1 MTELDVHVSPLE
13 GCYGYPY
20 LARIIGEDEVYRFA
34 RSFIRFRTEDFTDFT
49 FYLRD
54 GVYEG
59 CIKYKDRK
67 TNEVVKREPWWFLNV
82 GGNFFDIERGE
93 VLDAV
98 KDFPAAVDELCGEGY
113 WAEYQA
119 ARRRMYPE
127 EYVDGT
133 KS

>member
-1 MTELDVHVSPLE
+1 MPVLDVHVSPMK

-20 LARIIGEDEVYRFA
+20 LARIIGPDADYVFE

-59 CIKYKDRK
+59 CIKYKDCK
-67 TNEVVKREPWWFLNV
+67 TNEVVKRKPWWFLNV
-82 GGNFFDIERGE
+82 GGNFFDIERCE

-98 KDFPAAVDELCGEGY
+98 KDFPAMVDKYYGEGY
-113 WAEYQA
+113 W
-119 ARRRMYPE
+119 E
-127 EYVDGT
+127 EYLHDIENGGYPWNEAV
-133 KS
+133 

>member
-1 MTELDVHVSPLE
+1 MTELDVHVSPMK

-49 FYLRD
+49 FELPRD

-67 TNEVVKREPWWFLNV
+67 TKEVVKREPWWFLNV
-82 GGNFFDIERGE
+82 GDDFCYIERSD
-93 VLDAV
+93 VLEAIR
-98 KDFPAAVDELCGEGY
+98 DFPAMVDKYFGEDY
-113 WAEYQA
+113 W
-119 ARRRMYPE
+119 E
-127 EYVDGT
+127 EYLHEKET
-133 KS
+133 Q